1 MWEDLNAELTM
12 TEQSVHFAIIS
23 SMLIVFIWK
32 TAAILI
38 SLVCCNQRNM
48 QKSKVLG
55 FDANN
60 DPTVGMEGL
69 LTGH

>member
-12 TEQSVHFAIIS
+12 TEQSVHFAIVF

-38 SLVCCNQRNM
+38 SLVCCKQGNM
-48 QKSKVLG
+48 RKSKVLG
-55 FDANN
+55 FDASN
-60 DPTVGMEGL
+60 DPAVGMEGF